1 MSGTRKGLIVGAIQ
15 IALVLSLGAKLLSDR
30 ITRPRGWAL
39 AQVYDPDMPIR
50 GRYLSERLQLPA
62 VGFSYQPPQ
71 EYVDEWV
78 ANRRWAYLDV
88 DEGQVRAYARGSGA
102 GAWIYLHRNADGS
115 LVAFTEE
122 PVAVFISETAEIPV
136 LKTGQE
142 LWVEVT
148 LPTKGPPRP
157 IRIGLKTNG
166 VLTPVKVD

>member
-50 GRYLSERLQLPA
+50 GRYLAERLQLSA
-62 VGFSYQPPQ
+62 QGFTYRAP
-71 EYVDEWV
+71 EKYLGEWET
-78 ANRRWAYLDV
+78 NRQWAYLEVRD
-88 DEGQVRAYARGSGA
+88 GQVVANAQGSGA
-102 GAWIYLHRNADGS
+102 GTWVYLHKNADS
-115 LVAFTEE
+115 TVVAYTEE
-122 PVAVFISETAEIPV
+122 IVLVFISDTANIPA

-148 LPTKGPPRP
+148 LPAKGPPRP
-157 IRIGLKTNG
+157 IRIAIKANG

>member
-1 MSGTRKGLIVGAIQ
+1 
-15 IALVLSLGAKLLSDR
+15 
-30 ITRPRGWAL
+30 
-39 AQVYDPDMPIR
+39 
-50 GRYLSERLQLPA
+50 
-62 VGFSYQPPQ
+62 
-71 EYVDEWV
+71 
-78 ANRRWAYLDV
+78 
-88 DEGQVRAYARGSGA
+88 
-102 GAWIYLHRNADGS
+102 

>member
-1 MSGTRKGLIVGAIQ
+1 MSGTRKGLILAAIQ

-78 ANRRWAYLDV
+78 ANRRWAYLEV

>member
-78 ANRRWAYLDV
+78 ANRRWAYLEV

>member
-78 ANRRWAYLDV
+78 ANRRWAYLEV

-102 GAWIYLHRNADGS
+102 GAGIYLHRNADGS

>member
-78 ANRRWAYLDV
+78 ANRRWAYLEV
-88 DEGQVRAYARGSGA
+88 DEGQVRA
-102 GAWIYLHRNADGS
+102 
-115 LVAFTEE
+115 
-122 PVAVFISETAEIPV
+122 
-136 LKTGQE
+136 
-142 LWVEVT
+142 
-148 LPTKGPPRP
+148 
-157 IRIGLKTNG
+157 
-166 VLTPVKVD
+166 

>member
-1 MSGTRKGLIVGAIQ
+1 
-15 IALVLSLGAKLLSDR
+15 
-30 ITRPRGWAL
+30 
-39 AQVYDPDMPIR
+39 MPIR

-78 ANRRWAYLDV
+78 ANRRWAYLEV